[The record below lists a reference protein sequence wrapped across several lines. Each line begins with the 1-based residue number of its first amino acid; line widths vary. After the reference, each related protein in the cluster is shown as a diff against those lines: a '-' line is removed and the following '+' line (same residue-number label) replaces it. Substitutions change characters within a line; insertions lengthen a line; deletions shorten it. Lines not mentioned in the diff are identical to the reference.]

1 MWDAPHLLAKIIF
14 FDAAKCN
21 KPAAANNSSLQLE
34 RAPVPPREAWIVF
47 FSTAFNSTILA
58 QRCKDRRRR
67 TTLPALAAIRNLEH
81 YSSKEQPALKPQLRA
96 NGLFEEL
103 QRGIFKHGKFP
114 GRLSRLGSDN
124 GLERRAGR
132 RQLKAQNPICPARSK
147 STLRSF
153 PTFSSAI
160 HRRRQ
165 EPPHNTPQCSKSDV
179 QQTIGHVYL
188 RRLRRLDLVV
198 GVGQADQ
205 LFQLRLTKDT

>member
-1 MWDAPHLLAKIIF
+1 MCWVYHSGPLMWDAPHLLAKIIF

-103 QRGIFKHGKFP
+103 VMPSTFQSYCLKPTKPDQNPPPSSAGYSSTGNFQGDFP
-114 GRLSRLGSDN
+114 G
-124 GLERRAGR
+124 
-132 RQLKAQNPICPARSK
+132 
-147 STLRSF
+147 
-153 PTFSSAI
+153 
-160 HRRRQ
+160 
-165 EPPHNTPQCSKSDV
+165 
-179 QQTIGHVYL
+179 
-188 RRLRRLDLVV
+188 
-198 GVGQADQ
+198 
-205 LFQLRLTKDT
+205 